1 MDKKQSPM
9 PFPVHISVENRLEDL
24 NATTLLGGFI
34 EQASQSFNLTIVTP
48 LTGSDSQADATISVS
63 FADREHIRIAFNI
76 YASEIEDAHGL
87 GLYFHM
93 ESAF

>member
-48 LTGSDSQADATISVS
+48 LTGSDSQADATISVP

-76 YASEIEDAHGL
+76 YASEVEDAHGL

>member
-1 MDKKQSPM
+1 MDKRQSPM

-48 LTGSDSQADATISVS
+48 LTGSDSQADATISVP

-76 YASEIEDAHGL
+76 YASEVEDAHDL

>member
-48 LTGSDSQADATISVS
+48 LTGSDSQADATISVP
-63 FADREHIRIAFNI
+63 FVDREHIRIAFNI
-76 YASEIEDAHGL
+76 YASEVEDAHGL
-87 GLYFHM
+87 GLYFRM

>member
-48 LTGSDSQADATISVS
+48 LTGSDSQADATISVP